1 MTQPENDPVNEGRTR
16 QLASNSLRSLT
27 DASFLGVLLILV
39 VMFLYFSFTQSSFLT
54 SGNLTSLL
62 TGVSILFVVS
72 IGMTFAMLSG
82 GIDLSVGSILALS
95 GILLGKLATD
105 VGLPIGLAILL
116 TLLGGALLGGL
127 INGFFVGIV
136 GLSFLVVTLGTN
148 ILFRGVVNLWS
159 NTKTTQVV
167 SPFLEDL
174 AFEDFLGLP
183 IAVWIMFAVF
193 LMAFYVLRNT
203 YFGRDVYAVGGNADA
218 ARLSGIN
225 VGRTILLVY
234 AITGLLSALGGVI
247 QVARV
252 GAASPLVGETLVFD
266 ATAAVLIGGTSFKG
280 GSGGVVGTAVGVLF
294 LGVLQNGLAVS
305 GVQSFWQQVVTGAIL
320 VIAVLIETLRG
331 SERISLGWLR
341 TRGGGRQASR

>member
-1 MTQPENDPVNEGRTR
+1 MKQDDNGSAGDGRTR
-16 QLASNSLRSLT
+16 QLASNSLRTLT
-27 DASFLGVLLILV
+27 DASFLGVFLMLV
-39 VMFLYFSFTQSSFLT
+39 VMFLYFTFTQSSFLT
-54 SGNLTSLL
+54 SGNITSLL

-82 GIDLSVGSILALS
+82 GIDLSVGSVLALS
-95 GILLGKLATD
+95 GILLGKLV
-105 VGLPIGLAILL
+105 VGGMPIGLAIFL
-116 TLLGGALLGGL
+116 TLVGGAVLGGL

-159 NTKTTQVV
+159 NSKTTQVI
-167 SPFLEDL
+167 SPFLETL
-174 AFEDFLGLP
+174 AFENLLGVP
-183 IAVWIMFAVF
+183 ISVWIMIGVF
-193 LMAFYVLRNT
+193 VVAFYVLRNT

-225 VGRTILLVY
+225 VGRTILFVY
-234 AITGLLSALGGVI
+234 AITGMLSALGGI
-247 QVARV
+247 LQVARV
-252 GAASPLVGETLVFD
+252 GAASPLVGETIVFD

-331 SERISLGWLR
+331 REQVSIGRFRLR
-341 TRGGGRQASR
+341 RPARARGG